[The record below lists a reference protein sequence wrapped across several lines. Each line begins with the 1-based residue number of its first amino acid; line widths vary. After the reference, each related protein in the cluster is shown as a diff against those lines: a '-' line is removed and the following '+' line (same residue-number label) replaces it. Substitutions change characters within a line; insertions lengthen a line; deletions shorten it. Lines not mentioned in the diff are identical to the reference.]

1 MIKKQGRCCGMSNIS
16 EIAKAYLEKEC
27 NKLII
32 NLERALNRKG
42 VTETEINALQ
52 QKIDINLYLQQR
64 CE

>member
-1 MIKKQGRCCGMSNIS
+1 MNNIS

-32 NLERALNRKG
+32 NLERALNRNG

>member
-1 MIKKQGRCCGMSNIS
+1 MDNIA

-27 NKLII
+27 SKLII

-42 VTETEINALQ
+42 ATDEEVNNLQ
-52 QKIDINLYLQQR
+52 KKIDINMYLQSR